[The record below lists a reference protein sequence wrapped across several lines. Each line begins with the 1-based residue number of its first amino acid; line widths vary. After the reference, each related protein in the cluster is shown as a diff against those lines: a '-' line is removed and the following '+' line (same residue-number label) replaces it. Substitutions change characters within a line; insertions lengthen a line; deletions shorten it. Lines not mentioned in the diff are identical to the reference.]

1 MINFHIFQKKVQL
14 RNESLGMIYCNV
26 FPEILLAIH
35 ENFDIVVGH
44 EVAYDTAVNVL
55 AQEES

>member
-1 MINFHIFQKKVQL
+1 MINFHFFQKKVQL
-14 RNESLGMIYCNV
+14 RNEPLGMIYCNV

-44 EVAYDTAVNVL
+44 EAESDTAVNVL